1 MPKLGLP
8 RLPALISKRRAASS
22 RPASAEN
29 SPVQRASPSLRV
41 QATKAAAAASAGDQA
56 TARRHIEPPAPPPSV
71 GMGSPAARTWS
82 PMAPR
87 SAAIAELVLS
97 EDFDWDT
104 VLLDEWSL
112 SFNGS
117 RPLQLTGRVFNNSQG
132 FEEGDVLEYTSQLV
146 GVDGRVA
153 TTKSGTKYYLVAP
166 AAGFAAIRA
175 VLCRDDPAVD
185 PEHPL
190 AGVDLGPLV
199 PCQAVGLPRVPG
211 WDPDEGV
218 ALLQDWCLARN
229 AAGFHCVRGTIYNMP
244 GEYDGTKGYETDDVV
259 DLGGRVLETVRGY
272 RYYLGK
278 RTKSGHT
285 PARRAS
291 AGAGGRLS
299 GGGYSTVIDS
309 IDDLLA
315 V

>member
-1 MPKLGLP
+1 M
-8 RLPALISKRRAASS
+8 
-22 RPASAEN
+22 
-29 SPVQRASPSLRV
+29 
-41 QATKAAAAASAGDQA
+41 
-56 TARRHIEPPAPPPSV
+56 
-71 GMGSPAARTWS
+71 
-82 PMAPR
+82 
-87 SAAIAELVLS
+87 
-97 EDFDWDT
+97 
-104 VLLDEWSL
+104 
-112 SFNGS
+112 
-117 RPLQLTGRVFNNSQG
+117 
-132 FEEGDVLEYTSQLV
+132 
-146 GVDGRVA
+146 
-153 TTKSGTKYYLVAP
+153 AP

-278 RTKSGHT
+278 AHQVGAHAGAPRVGRR
-285 PARRAS
+285 RRA
-291 AGAGGRLS
+291 AVGRRLLDRDRLDRRPAGGVAGVENLCGRAL
-299 GGGYSTVIDS
+299 GARNRRSTS
-309 IDDLLA
+309 
-315 V
+315 

>member
-1 MPKLGLP
+1 
-8 RLPALISKRRAASS
+8 
-22 RPASAEN
+22 
-29 SPVQRASPSLRV
+29 
-41 QATKAAAAASAGDQA
+41 
-56 TARRHIEPPAPPPSV
+56 
-71 GMGSPAARTWS
+71 
-82 PMAPR
+82 MAPR

-299 GGGYSTVIDS
+299 TGGYSTVIDS